1 MRGVWKGYLAI
12 LLVGIFVMTPMSIIV
27 QNNESTIV
35 LTEQSEARMAVAGD
49 SSIIDLTSNPSVGLG
64 FTIDVPQDEP
74 ITQIEMEIKPSPLET
89 RDGLAWEGA
98 SAWNHPDSTS
108 SGVGLT
114 LMVCLLHKVV
124 EPNGILIQAMMVGH
138 SVIPI
143 LEEYY
148 ACMWI

>member
-1 MRGVWKGYLAI
+1 MKVQGRLHARSMEGGYLAI

-98 SAWNHPDSTS
+98 SPH
-108 SGVGLT
+108 
-114 LMVCLLHKVV
+114 
-124 EPNGILIQAMMVGH
+124 GII
-138 SVIPI
+138 
-143 LEEYY
+143 
-148 ACMWI
+148 